1 MLHVSGQRSRVAAMP
16 SLPPGAGGRVWGRGP
31 APTLPSVPSGS
42 LDPQGGWDAA
52 STEPAVAWRPNR
64 VQRAIARWRDELTA
78 AAYFGFGTFL
88 LYLVLFD
95 QGQLSNVVLGSVLG
109 HQNVLHEFFHD
120 GRHLANAPCH

>member
-1 MLHVSGQRSRVAAMP
+1 MLHVSCQRSRVAAMP
-16 SLPPGAGGRVWGRGP
+16 SLPPGAGGRGWGRAP
-31 APTLPSVPSGS
+31 APTLPSASSGS
-42 LDPQGGWDAA
+42 LDPPGARDAA
-52 STEPAVAWRPNR
+52 ASEPAVAWRPNR
-64 VQRAIARWRDELTA
+64 VRPVIARWGDGLTA

-95 QGQLSNVVLGSVLG
+95 QGQVSDVVLGSVLG